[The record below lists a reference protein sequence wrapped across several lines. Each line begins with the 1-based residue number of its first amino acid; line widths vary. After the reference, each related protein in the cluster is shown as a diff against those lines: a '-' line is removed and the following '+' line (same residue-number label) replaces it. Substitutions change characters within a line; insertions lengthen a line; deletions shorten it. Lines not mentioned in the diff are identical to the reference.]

1 MWLVTK
7 LRLTVR
13 ERQHAGVQRRFV
25 KGFIAF
31 GLLPLLIC
39 SGTTLSDNLRLG
51 EHILDV
57 ELAST
62 SAQWYKGLMHRKSL
76 GENEGMLFVY
86 PDSKKRTFWMKDTYI
101 PLSIGFFDAKRR
113 LMEIARLD
121 PPRSVMQINLPETV
135 SQHPARY
142 VLEVPQGWFKD
153 HEVALGSVFELQP
166 E

>member
-7 LRLTVR
+7 LRLTGR
-13 ERQHAGVQRRFV
+13 ERQHAGVECRSV
-25 KGFIAF
+25 KGFIAL
-31 GLLPLLIC
+31 GLLSLLAW
-39 SGTTLSDNLRLG
+39 SGTTLSDTLSLG
-51 EHILDV
+51 ENILEI

-62 SAQWYKGLMHRKSL
+62 SGQWYKGLMHRKSL

-142 VLEVPQGWFKD
+142 VLEVRQGWFKD